1 MKRFLLNCFLTLI
14 LLAAWA
20 AGVFYLQ
27 YQKALNA
34 PLVAEGDGI
43 ITVKRGDTLASLNR
57 ELVQRGVIHSDWVL
71 PVYARLNPQAANIK
85 AGDYR
90 IDASAS
96 ASLPSLMNDITNG
109 KVVVYNIT
117 VVEGKTFKD
126 LRASLVQT
134 AGIEHTLNDKTD
146 AQIATLLGIDGSP
159 EGWFMPETYQ
169 FHRGSSDLEL
179 LKRMYGEM
187 QRTLEQEWPNRAEG
201 LPLANPYQALI
212 LASIIEKETGV
223 ASERPQIAGV
233 FVRRLQKDMLLQ
245 TDPSVIYGAADY
257 HGDLTRKHLQTD
269 TPYNTYIN
277 KGLPPTPIALPGKAS
292 IQAALHPADGDS
304 LYFVADGKGGH
315 TFSATYEEHQQAVAR
330 YLKQQQQPKP

>member
-1 MKRFLLNCFLTLI
+1 MKRFILNLFLTLI

-90 IDASAS
+90 IDAN
-96 ASLPSLMNDITNG
+96 ASLPSLINDITNG

-134 AGIEHTLNDKTD
+134 AGIEHTLNNKTD

-169 FHRGSSDLEL
+169 FHRGTSDLEL

-212 LASIIEKETGV
+212 LASIVEKETGV

-233 FVRRLQKDMLLQ
+233 FIRRLEKDMLLQ

>member
-90 IDASAS
+90 IDAS

-223 ASERPQIAGV
+223 ASERSQIAGV

>member
-1 MKRFLLNCFLTLI
+1 MKRFLLNGFLTLI

-43 ITVKRGDTLASLNR
+43 ITVKRGDTLASLNH

-90 IDASAS
+90 IDAS

-187 QRTLEQEWPNRAEG
+187 QRTLEQEWPNRADG

>member
-71 PVYARLNPQAANIK
+71 PVYAHLNPQAANIK

-90 IDASAS
+90 IDAS

-201 LPLANPYQALI
+201 LPLANPYQALT

>member
-71 PVYARLNPQAANIK
+71 PVYARINPQAANIK

-90 IDASAS
+90 IDAS

-187 QRTLEQEWPNRAEG
+187 QRTLEQEWPNRADG

>member
-1 MKRFLLNCFLTLI
+1 MSGRFITLDGSEGVGKTTQLAYIRAWCSANHIEACFGREPGGTPFGEQLRAI
-14 LLAAWA
+14 LLD
-20 AGVFYLQ
+20 
-27 YQKALNA
+27 
-34 PLVAEGDGI
+34 P
-43 ITVKRGDTLASLNR
+43 
-57 ELVQRGVIHSDWVL
+57 
-71 PVYARLNPQAANIK
+71 
-85 AGDYR
+85 
-90 IDASAS
+90 
-96 ASLPSLMNDITNG
+96 
-109 KVVVYNIT
+109 
-117 VVEGKTFKD
+117 
-126 LRASLVQT
+126 
-134 AGIEHTLNDKTD
+134 
-146 AQIATLLGIDGSP
+146 ATHADPI
-159 EGWFMPETYQ
+159 
-169 FHRGSSDLEL
+169 SDLL
-179 LKRMYGEM
+179 
-187 QRTLEQEWPNRAEG
+187 
-201 LPLANPYQALI
+201 LI

>member
-43 ITVKRGDTLASLNR
+43 ITVKRGDTLASLNH

-90 IDASAS
+90 IDENAT
-96 ASLPSLMNDITNG
+96 LPSLINDITNG
-109 KVVVYNIT
+109 KVVVYSVT
-117 VVEGKTFKD
+117 VIEGKTFKD

-187 QRTLEQEWPNRAEG
+187 QRTLEQEWPNRADG

>member
-14 LLAAWA
+14 LLVAWA

-43 ITVKRGDTLASLNR
+43 ITVKRGDTLASLNH

-90 IDASAS
+90 IDAS

-187 QRTLEQEWPNRAEG
+187 QRTLEQEWPNRADG

>member
-34 PLVAEGDGI
+34 PLFAEGDGI
-43 ITVKRGDTLASLNR
+43 ITVKRGDTLASLNH

-90 IDASAS
+90 IDAS

-187 QRTLEQEWPNRAEG
+187 QRTLEQEWPNRADG
-201 LPLANPYQALI
+201 LPLANPYQALT

>member
-43 ITVKRGDTLASLNR
+43 ITVKRGDTLASLNH

-90 IDASAS
+90 IDAS

-223 ASERPQIAGV
+223 ASERSQIAGV

>member
-96 ASLPSLMNDITNG
+96 LPSLMNDITNG

-126 LRASLVQT
+126 LRASLEQT
-134 AGIEHTLNDKTD
+134 AGIEHTLNNKTD
-146 AQIATLLGIDGSP
+146 AQIATLLGIESSP

-187 QRTLEQEWPNRAEG
+187 QRTLEQEWPNRADG

>member
-90 IDASAS
+90 IDAS

-201 LPLANPYQALI
+201 LPLANPYQALT

-304 LYFVADGKGGH
+304 LYFVADGTGGH

>member
-43 ITVKRGDTLASLNR
+43 ITVKRGDTLTSLNR

-90 IDASAS
+90 IDAS

-304 LYFVADGKGGH
+304 LYFVADGKGSH

-330 YLKQQQQPKP
+330 YLKQP

>member
-43 ITVKRGDTLASLNR
+43 ITVKRGDTLASLNH

-96 ASLPSLMNDITNG
+96 LPSLMNDITNG

-126 LRASLVQT
+126 LRTSLVQT

-187 QRTLEQEWPNRAEG
+187 QRTLEQEWPNRADG

>member
-57 ELVQRGVIHSDWVL
+57 ELVQRGIIHSDWVL

-90 IDASAS
+90 IDAS

-223 ASERPQIAGV
+223 ASERSQIAGV

>member
-90 IDASAS
+90 IDAS

-187 QRTLEQEWPNRAEG
+187 QRTLEQEWPNRADG

-315 TFSATYEEHQQAVAR
+315 IFSATYEEHQQAVAR

>member
-90 IDASAS
+90 IDAN
-96 ASLPSLMNDITNG
+96 ASLPSLINDITNG

>member
-1 MKRFLLNCFLTLI
+1 MKRFILNLFLTLI

-43 ITVKRGDTLASLNR
+43 ITVKRGDTLTSLNR

-90 IDASAS
+90 IDAS

-277 KGLPPTPIALPGKAS
+277 KGRPPTPIALPGKAS

-304 LYFVADGKGGH
+304 LYFVADGKGSH
-315 TFSATYEEHQQAVAR
+315 TFSATYEDHQQAVAR

>member
-14 LLAAWA
+14 LLVAWA

-43 ITVKRGDTLASLNR
+43 ITVKRGDTLATLNR

-90 IDASAS
+90 IDAS

-169 FHRGSSDLEL
+169 FHRGTSDLEL

-187 QRTLEQEWPNRAEG
+187 QRTLEQEWPNRADG

>member
-90 IDASAS
+90 IDAN
-96 ASLPSLMNDITNG
+96 ASLPSLINDITNG

-201 LPLANPYQALI
+201 LPLANPYQALT

>member
-96 ASLPSLMNDITNG
+96 LPSLMNDITNG

-169 FHRGSSDLEL
+169 FHRGSNDLEL

-233 FVRRLQKDMLLQ
+233 FVRRLQKDMLL
-245 TDPSVIYGAADY
+245 DRKSV
-257 HGDLTRKHLQTD
+257 
-269 TPYNTYIN
+269 
-277 KGLPPTPIALPGKAS
+277 
-292 IQAALHPADGDS
+292 
-304 LYFVADGKGGH
+304 V
-315 TFSATYEEHQQAVAR
+315 
-330 YLKQQQQPKP
+330 

>member
-96 ASLPSLMNDITNG
+96 LPSLMNDITNG

-179 LKRMYGEM
+179 LKRLYGEM
-187 QRTLEQEWPNRAEG
+187 QRTLEQEWPNRADG

>member
-90 IDASAS
+90 IDAS

>member
-96 ASLPSLMNDITNG
+96 LPSLMNDITNG

-159 EGWFMPETYQ
+159 EGGFMPETYQ

-187 QRTLEQEWPNRAEG
+187 QRTLEQEWPNRADG

>member
-90 IDASAS
+90 IDAS

-187 QRTLEQEWPNRAEG
+187 QRTLEQEWPNRADG
-201 LPLANPYQALI
+201 LPLANPYQALT

-277 KGLPPTPIALPGKAS
+277 KGLPPPPIALPGKAS

>member
-90 IDASAS
+90 IDAS

-201 LPLANPYQALI
+201 LPLANPYQALT

>member
-90 IDASAS
+90 IDAS

-187 QRTLEQEWPNRAEG
+187 QRTLEQEGPNRADG
-201 LPLANPYQALI
+201 LPLANPYQALT

>member
-90 IDASAS
+90 IDAS

-201 LPLANPYQALI
+201 LPLANPYQALT

-269 TPYNTYIN
+269 TPYNTYTRT
-277 KGLPPTPIALPGKAS
+277 GLPPTPIALPGRAAL
-292 IQAALHPADGDS
+292 QAAANPADSDY
-304 LYFVADGKGGH
+304 LYFVSRMDDTGRSQ
-315 TFSATYEEHQQAVAR
+315 FSRTLDEHNAAVQK
-330 YLKQQQQPKP
+330 YILKKK

>member
-34 PLVAEGDGI
+34 PLVAGGDGI

-57 ELVQRGVIHSDWVL
+57 ELVQRGIIHSDWVL

-90 IDASAS
+90 IDAS

-134 AGIEHTLNDKTD
+134 AGIEHTLNNKTD

-223 ASERPQIAGV
+223 ASERSQIAGV
-233 FVRRLQKDMLLQ
+233 FVRRLHKDMPLQ

>member
-96 ASLPSLMNDITNG
+96 LPSLMNDITNG

-169 FHRGSSDLEL
+169 FHRGTSDLEL
-179 LKRMYGEM
+179 LKRMHGEM

-201 LPLANPYQALI
+201 LPLANPYQALT

-315 TFSATYEEHQQAVAR
+315 IFSATYEEHQQAVAR

>member
-1 MKRFLLNCFLTLI
+1 MKRFLLNLFLTLI

-27 YQKALNA
+27 YQKALNE
-34 PLVAEGDGI
+34 PLVTEGDGI
-43 ITVKRGDTLASLNR
+43 ITVKRGDTLASLNH

-90 IDASAS
+90 IDAS

-187 QRTLEQEWPNRAEG
+187 QRTLEQEWPNRADG
-201 LPLANPYQALI
+201 LPLATPYQALI

-245 TDPSVIYGAADY
+245 TDPSVIYGATDY

>member
-57 ELVQRGVIHSDWVL
+57 ELVQRGIIHSDWVL

-90 IDASAS
+90 IDAS

>member
-43 ITVKRGDTLASLNR
+43 ITVKRGDTLASLNH

-90 IDASAS
+90 IDAS

>member
-96 ASLPSLMNDITNG
+96 LPSLMNDITNG

-134 AGIEHTLNDKTD
+134 AGIEYTLNDKTD

-304 LYFVADGKGGH
+304 LYFVADGKGSH

>member
-57 ELVQRGVIHSDWVL
+57 ELVQRGIIHSDWVL

-90 IDASAS
+90 IDAS

-223 ASERPQIAGV
+223 ASERSQIAGV

-292 IQAALHPADGDS
+292 IEAALHPADGDS

>member
-71 PVYARLNPQAANIK
+71 PVYARLNPPAANIK

-90 IDASAS
+90 IDAS